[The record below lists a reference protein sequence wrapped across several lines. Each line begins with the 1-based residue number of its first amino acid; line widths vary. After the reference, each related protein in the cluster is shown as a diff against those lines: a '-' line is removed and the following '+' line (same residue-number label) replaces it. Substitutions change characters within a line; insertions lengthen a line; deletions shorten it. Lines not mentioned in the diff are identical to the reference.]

1 MINHLPNRRPKRAKM
16 VRSLKIQPCLPLR
29 KRSRKSQ
36 QQNLIKTNVRR
47 GGMMTVRIQWAIVN
61 STNVVEDAVVAALVV
76 WTATRAIV
84 TVINRPTN
92 TIKVN
97 KVMPREK
104 LTRKI
109 EEGNDLK
116 LVAPPTGKNHHLD
129 SVGVDV
135 AESLKVF
142 NADEEEA
149 DAVGVNLINESEEIV
164 MKRRRMERS
173 SNRLKKIDHRSKIKA
188 NWTVNRK
195 A

>member
-1 MINHLPNRRPKRAKM
+1 
-16 VRSLKIQPCLPLR
+16 
-29 KRSRKSQ
+29 
-36 QQNLIKTNVRR
+36 
-47 GGMMTVRIQWAIVN
+47 MMTVRIQWAIVN
-61 STNVVEDAVVAALVV
+61 STNVVEDAVVEALVV

-149 DAVGVNLINESEEIV
+149 DAAGVNLINESEEIV